1 MDSAVISYDPF
12 LSSKKV
18 YPEKEA
24 ILSVSRPQ
32 DELPEDLEQQF
43 EEFLHS
49 LLKLVKDNPEKY
61 SNLLSNIPSY
71 DDGSGYE
78 NNETFSFRE
87 DCVLKIKDKKFL
99 LKFLRA
105 GNYDCQVAT
114 KILVNYIL
122 QMRNNPKYYSN
133 CSDSER
139 IKSVFN
145 EKIYTMLL
153 HRDKLGRRVFIHR
166 PGQWNPSN
174 VSFTD
179 CYCVVY
185 MLSEMIALEERTQI
199 SGCLG
204 IVDGTNISLKQ
215 LTSKGLDDVKC
226 CAQFIQVHKYFII
239 WQQRFCKDR
248 LL

>member
-1 MDSAVISYDPF
+1 MVIHAMDSTIIPYDPF
-12 LSSKKV
+12 LSSKKE
-18 YPEKEA
+18 YLEKDV
-24 ILSVSRPQ
+24 ILSASRLQ
-32 DELPEDLEQQF
+32 DELPEDSEQNF
-43 EEFLHS
+43 GEFVHS
-49 LLKLVKDNPEKY
+49 ILKLVKDNPEKY
-61 SNLLSNIPSY
+61 SNLLLNIPCY
-71 DDGSGYE
+71 DDGAV
-78 NNETFSFRE
+78 NEKNESFSFGE
-87 DCVLKIKDKKFL
+87 DCVLKIKEKQFL

-122 QMRNNPKYYSN
+122 QMRNNPKYYSI
-133 CSDSER
+133 CLDLER

-145 EKIYTMLL
+145 EKIYNMLL

-166 PGQWNPSN
+166 PGKWNPSN

-204 IVDGTNISLKQ
+204 IVDGTNIGLKQ
-215 LTSKGLDDVKC
+215 LSSMGLDDIKC
-226 CAQFIQVHKYFII
+226 CAQFIQVHN
-239 WQQRFCKDR
+239 
-248 LL
+248 

>member
-1 MDSAVISYDPF
+1 MVLHAMDSTIIPCDPF
-12 LSSKKV
+12 LSTKKE
-18 YPEKEA
+18 YQEKDMP
-24 ILSVSRPQ
+24 LSACRIQ
-32 DELPEDLEQQF
+32 DELPEDSEQKF
-43 EEFLHS
+43 GEFVHS
-49 LLKLVKDNPEKY
+49 LLELVKDNPEKY
-61 SNLLSNIPSY
+61 SNLLVNIPSY
-71 DDGSGYE
+71 DDSSVNE
-78 NNETFSFRE
+78 NNESFSFGE
-87 DCVLKIKDKKFL
+87 DRVLKIKDKQFL

-122 QMRNNPKYYSN
+122 QMRNNPKYYSI
-133 CSDSER
+133 CRDSER
-139 IKSVFN
+139 IKSVFK

-166 PGQWNPSN
+166 PGKWNPSN

-204 IVDGTNISLKQ
+204 IVDGTNIGLKQ
-215 LTSKGLDDVKC
+215 LSSMGLDDIKC
-226 CAQFIQVHKYFII
+226 CAQFIQVHNYFKIL
-239 WQQRFCKDR
+239 WQ
-248 LL
+248 